1 MICYI
6 AVMKLPHKKPVS
18 FDGRVC
24 EDGKSVQIAA
34 PAKIN
39 LFLRVM
45 GKRPDGYHDIFSW
58 FQALDLVD
66 QLEIEV
72 AGHSNIE
79 IISDHPDVPTG
90 PDNLITMAAQ
100 ALREAIGMRM
110 GFRVRLTKAI
120 PVGAGLGGG
129 SSDAAAFIKGVN
141 RLLNLALTRQQ
152 MVQIGLRVGSD
163 VPFFFGCGQAEVTGR
178 GEIVKDIE
186 LPTDYEVVLVTPR
199 FQIRAAEAYRKV
211 NLDLT
216 DTVQVITL
224 PERLQVDALIGVI
237 SKMANDLERG
247 LLMSYPILDRV
258 KRVLVRSGADIV
270 RLSGSGPTVF
280 ALYRDK
286 GQSMER
292 LAQTTEGGKWDWA
305 KAHPVVLPA

>member
-1 MICYI
+1 MG
-6 AVMKLPHKKPVS
+6 LPHNEAVP
-18 FDGRVC
+18 FEGRVR

-39 LFLRVM
+39 LFLKVM

-66 QLEIEV
+66 RLEIEI
-72 AGHSNIE
+72 ADHSDIE
-79 IISDHPDVPTG
+79 IILDDPDVPTG
-90 PDNLITMAAQ
+90 PDNLISMAAQ
-100 ALREAIGMRM
+100 ALREATGLRM

-141 RLLNLALTRQQ
+141 RLLSLALTRQQ
-152 MVQIGLRVGSD
+152 MAQIGLRAGSD
-163 VPFFFGCGQAEVTGR
+163 VPFFFGRGQAEVTGR
-178 GEIVKDIE
+178 GEAVKDIG

-216 DTVQVITL
+216 DTVHAITL

-247 LLMSYPILDRV
+247 LLLSYPVLDRV
-258 KRVLVRSGADIV
+258 KRVLVRTGADIV

-292 LAQTTEGGKWDWA
+292 LAQATEGGEWGWA
-305 KAHPVVLPA
+305 KACPVVLPA